1 MAKLIAEVGSNH
13 LGSLDMLEAYFK
25 EAANAGANYI
35 KFQAWKAEKLNTDL
49 GWTMEDFEYYNHC
62 EISVR
67 EIMLLACRNNVK
79 PLFTVFDLETVDEV
93 YNELTF
99 FEKEL
104 IVKIASPDML
114 SYSLIDK
121 CLDKFDKVL
130 ISTGMHSTEEI
141 FQLGS
146 YIKTKK
152 LSHKVV
158 LLHCV
163 SDYPALLS
171 NVNMA
176 RVEYLKN
183 GGFAWGYSD
192 HTTGIEAA
200 VMAAAMGAEFIEK
213 HVTLSTSLPSRDAY
227 MSITFKEFDELA
239 KWNYDFQEIKGSIS
253 SYDITQ
259 KDKLMRLKYIGKWG
273 NNK

>member
-25 EAANAGANYI
+25 EAANAGADYI

-67 EIMLLACRNNVK
+67 EIMLLACRNSIK

-93 YNELTF
+93 YNELKF
-99 FEKEL
+99 FEREL

-130 ISTGMHSTEEI
+130 ISTGMHTTEEI

-163 SDYPALLS
+163 SEYPALLS

-192 HTTGIEAA
+192 HTIGIEAA
-200 VMAAAMGAEFIEK
+200 VMAAAMGAEYIEK

-227 MSITFKEFDELA
+227 MSITFKELDELA
-239 KWNYDFQEIKGSIS
+239 KWNYDFQEIRGSIS
-253 SYDITQ
+253 SYDLST
-259 KDKLMRLKYIGKWG
+259 KDKLMRLKYCGKWG